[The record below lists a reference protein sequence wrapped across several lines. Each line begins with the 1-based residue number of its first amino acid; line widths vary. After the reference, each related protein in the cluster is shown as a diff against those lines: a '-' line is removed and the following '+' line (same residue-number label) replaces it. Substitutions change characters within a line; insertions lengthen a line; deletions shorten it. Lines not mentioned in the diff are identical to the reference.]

1 MDRYLGFSV
10 RLPISGQGESGH
22 WNPLSLP
29 TQLWERKEYLVP
41 TLSLPPSSRVLLIHC
56 TPCLVVTTI
65 HWEAIFMAFLWMIPL
80 STWHSLFPPPPRHSI
95 ALSLGQPRVEKRL
108 VWYRMISLMW
118 NVKTIQMNTHENKD
132 KLRFRGFTGGL
143 MIKDLP
149 ANAGGVGSIL
159 GQDDPL
165 EEEMATHSSILAW
178 RIPWAGEP
186 GRLQSM
192 GSQRIGHNL
201 AATQTQSA

>member
-1 MDRYLGFSV
+1 
-10 RLPISGQGESGH
+10 
-22 WNPLSLP
+22 
-29 TQLWERKEYLVP
+29 
-41 TLSLPPSSRVLLIHC
+41 
-56 TPCLVVTTI
+56 
-65 HWEAIFMAFLWMIPL
+65 
-80 STWHSLFPPPPRHSI
+80 
-95 ALSLGQPRVEKRL
+95 
-108 VWYRMISLMW
+108 
-118 NVKTIQMNTHENKD
+118 MNTHENKD

-178 RIPWAGEP
+178 RISWAGEP